1 MFLVMISGRVMTLM
15 IIMMTMVIVLNV
27 NVKDTNIFDEKK
39 QYASWCR
46 LGYKLVYK
54 LH

>member
-27 NVKDTNIFDEKK
+27 NVKIT
-39 QYASWCR
+39 
-46 LGYKLVYK
+46 
-54 LH
+54 